1 MTQLMSNPADNGC
14 NDNLVAVLMK
24 KTLWCLL
31 AALYLPAAT
40 TTSAQELEAVQLYS
54 QDELL
59 ALIRT
64 NNHLKR
70 VRADD
75 CQLVRDIEARA
86 DIMQLPAYQFLYGD
100 MLAYAV
106 CVPRN
111 VERGWDLMLQAA
123 AQGLPEGLEQVGRYY
138 HIGRFVQPDIDKAIV
153 YLREASALG
162 NLKAQLR
169 LAQILVDGHG
179 SPVDFE
185 QSYRWLHYAIT
196 ADTAT
201 HKQIQQL
208 LAQLAQ
214 KMPAKVVA
222 NAKRPV
228 K

>member
-1 MTQLMSNPADNGC
+1 
-14 NDNLVAVLMK
+14 MK
-24 KTLWCLL
+24 KALILL
-31 AALYLPAAT
+31 LLSTVLHAEAVQ
-40 TTSAQELEAVQLYS
+40 AQELEAVQLYT

-64 NNHLKR
+64 NSHLQR
-70 VRADD
+70 VKADE
-75 CQLVRDIEARA
+75 CQLVLDIEARA

-100 MLAYAV
+100 MLAYGV

-138 HIGRFVQPDIDKAIV
+138 HIGRFVQQDFDKAII

-169 LAQILVDGHG
+169 LGQILVDGHG
-179 SPVDFE
+179 SPQDYE
-185 QSYRWLHYAIT
+185 QSYRWLHNAVT
-196 ADTAT
+196 ADEAT
-201 HKQIQQL
+201 HKQISAL
-208 LAQLAQ
+208 LAKLA
-214 KMPAKVVA
+214 KRMPAKVVA

-228 K
+228 R

>member
-1 MTQLMSNPADNGC
+1 MTKSCGL
-14 NDNLVAVLMK
+14 
-24 KTLWCLL
+24 LL
-31 AALYLPAAT
+31 ALLLLSVSAT
-40 TTSAQELEAVQLYS
+40 QAQELEAIQLYS

-64 NNHLKR
+64 NSHLKR
-70 VRADD
+70 VKDDD
-75 CQLVRDIEARA
+75 CQLVRDIDARA

-138 HIGRFVQPDIDKAIV
+138 HIGRFVQPDIDKAII
-153 YLREASALG
+153 YLREAAAMG
-162 NLKAQLR
+162 NLNARLR
-169 LAQILVDGHG
+169 LGQILVDGHG
-179 SPVDFE
+179 SPADFE
-185 QSYRWLHYAIT
+185 QSYRWLHHAIT
-196 ADTAT
+196 ADSAT
-201 HKQIQQL
+201 HKRIQQL
-208 LAQLAQ
+208 LAKLEQ
-214 KMPAKVVA
+214 KMPARVVA

>member
-1 MTQLMSNPADNGC
+1 MIKPFWI
-14 NDNLVAVLMK
+14 VLLSLALQ
-24 KTLWCLL
+24 TL
-31 AALYLPAAT
+31 T
-40 TTSAQELEAVQLYS
+40 VKAQELDAVQLYT

-59 ALIRT
+59 TLIRT
-64 NNHLKR
+64 NSHLQR
-70 VRADD
+70 VRKDD
-75 CQLVRDIEARA
+75 CQLVKDIEARA

-111 VERGWDLMLQAA
+111 IERGWDLMLQAA

-138 HIGRFVQPDIDKAIV
+138 HTGRFVQPDMNKAII

-169 LAQILVDGHG
+169 LAQILIDGNG

-185 QSYRWLHYAIT
+185 QSYRWLHHAVT
-196 ADTAT
+196 ADAAT
-201 HKQIQQL
+201 HKKITQQL
-208 LAQLAQ
+208 AKLAE
-214 KMPAKVVA
+214 KMPPKVVA
-222 NAKRPV
+222 NAKRSA

>member
-1 MTQLMSNPADNGC
+1 
-14 NDNLVAVLMK
+14 
-24 KTLWCLL
+24 LL
-31 AALYLPAAT
+31 ADKAIDDNFQALLMIKVFSLLLVLFTLAPVQ
-40 TTSAQELEAVQLYS
+40 AQELEAIQLYS

-64 NNHLKR
+64 NSHLKR
-70 VRADD
+70 VQADD

-100 MLAYAV
+100 MLAYAI

-111 VERGWDLMLQAA
+111 VERGWDLMLQSA

-138 HIGRFVQPDIDKAIV
+138 HIGRFVQRDIDKAIV
-153 YLREASALG
+153 YLREASAVG
-162 NLKAQLR
+162 NLNAQLR
-169 LAQILVDGHG
+169 LAQILADGYG

-185 QSYRWLHYAIT
+185 QSYRWLHHAVT
-196 ADTAT
+196 ADAGK
-201 HKQIQQL
+201 HKQIQQV
-208 LAQLAQ
+208 LARLAK
-214 KMPAKVVA
+214 KMPARVIK

>member
-14 NDNLVAVLMK
+14 EHNLVAVLMK

-64 NNHLKR
+64 NSHLKR

-185 QSYRWLHYAIT
+185 QSYRWLHHAIT

-222 NAKRPV
+222 NAKRQV

>member
-1 MTQLMSNPADNGC
+1 MIKPFW
-14 NDNLVAVLMK
+14 LVLLSLALQ
-24 KTLWCLL
+24 TL
-31 AALYLPAAT
+31 T
-40 TTSAQELEAVQLYS
+40 IKAQELDAVQLYT

-59 ALIRT
+59 TLIRT
-64 NNHLKR
+64 NSHLQR
-70 VRADD
+70 VRKDD
-75 CQLVRDIEARA
+75 CQLVKDIEARA

-111 VERGWDLMLQAA
+111 IERGWDLMLQAA

-138 HIGRFVQPDIDKAIV
+138 HTGRFVQPDMNKAII

-169 LAQILVDGHG
+169 LAQILIDGHG

-185 QSYRWLHYAIT
+185 QSYRWLHHAVT
-196 ADTAT
+196 ADAAT
-201 HKQIQQL
+201 HKKITQQL
-208 LAQLAQ
+208 AKLAE
-214 KMPAKVVA
+214 KMPPKVVA
-222 NAKRPV
+222 NAKRSA

>member
-1 MTQLMSNPADNGC
+1 MTKGVYLAIAMLSAAAPA
-14 NDNLVAVLMK
+14 V
-24 KTLWCLL
+24 
-31 AALYLPAAT
+31 
-40 TTSAQELEAVQLYS
+40 AQELEAVQLYS

-64 NNHLKR
+64 NSHLKR
-70 VRADD
+70 VKADD
-75 CQLVRDIEARA
+75 CQLVNDIEARA

-111 VERGWDLMLQAA
+111 VERGWDLMLQSAG
-123 AQGLPEGLEQVGRYY
+123 QGLPEGLEQVGRYY

-162 NLKAQLR
+162 NLNAQLR
-169 LAQILVDGHG
+169 LGQILADGHG

-185 QSYRWLHYAIT
+185 QSYRWLHHAVT
-196 ADTAT
+196 ADSTK
-201 HKQIQQL
+201 HKQIQQVL
-208 LAQLAQ
+208 TALAK
-214 KMPAKVVA
+214 KMPARVVA

>member
-1 MTQLMSNPADNGC
+1 
-14 NDNLVAVLMK
+14 MK
-24 KTLWCLL
+24 KALILL
-31 AALYLPAAT
+31 LLSTVLHTEAVQ
-40 TTSAQELEAVQLYS
+40 AQELEAVQLYT

-64 NNHLKR
+64 NSHLQR
-70 VRADD
+70 VKADE
-75 CQLVRDIEARA
+75 CQLVLDIEARA

-100 MLAYAV
+100 MLAYGV

-138 HIGRFVQPDIDKAIV
+138 HIGRFVQQDFDKAII

-169 LAQILVDGHG
+169 LGQILVDGHG
-179 SPVDFE
+179 SPQDYE
-185 QSYRWLHYAIT
+185 QSYRWLHNAVT
-196 ADTAT
+196 ADETT
-201 HKQIQQL
+201 HKQISAL
-208 LAQLAQ
+208 LAKLA
-214 KMPAKVVA
+214 KRMPAKVVA

-228 K
+228 R

>member
-1 MTQLMSNPADNGC
+1 
-14 NDNLVAVLMK
+14 MK
-24 KTLWCLL
+24 KIYGVVLVLL
-31 AALYLPAAT
+31 CCVVPK
-40 TTSAQELEAVQLYS
+40 TSAQELQAVQLYS

-59 ALIRT
+59 ALIQT
-64 NNHLKR
+64 NSHLKR

-100 MLAYAV
+100 MLAYGV

-111 VERGWDLMLQAA
+111 AVRGWDLMLQAA
-123 AQGLPEGLEQVGRYY
+123 GQGLPEGLEQAGRYY
-138 HIGRFVQPDIDKAIV
+138 HIGRFVQPDIDKAII

-169 LAQILVDGHG
+169 LAQIMTEGHG
-179 SPVDFE
+179 SPVDLE
-185 QSYRWLHYAIT
+185 QSYRWLHNAVT
-196 ADTAT
+196 ADAAT

-208 LAQLAQ
+208 LSKLSQ
-214 KMPAKVVA
+214 KMPERVVA
-222 NAKRPV
+222 SAKRPV

>member
-1 MTQLMSNPADNGC
+1 MTKSRGLLLSLLLLLVPA
-14 NDNLVAVLMK
+14 
-24 KTLWCLL
+24 
-31 AALYLPAAT
+31 
-40 TTSAQELEAVQLYS
+40 SHAQELEAIQLYS

-64 NNHLKR
+64 NSHLKR
-70 VRADD
+70 VKADD
-75 CQLVRDIEARA
+75 CQLVRDIDARA

-111 VERGWDLMLQAA
+111 IERGWDLMLQSA

-138 HIGRFVQPDIDKAIV
+138 HIGRFVQRDIDKAIV
-153 YLREASALG
+153 YLREASAMG
-162 NLKAQLR
+162 NLNARLR

-185 QSYRWLHYAIT
+185 QSYRWLHHAVT
-196 ADTAT
+196 ADSAT
-201 HKQIQQL
+201 HKRIQQL
-208 LAQLAQ
+208 LAKLEQ
-214 KMPAKVVA
+214 KMPARVVA

>member
-1 MTQLMSNPADNGC
+1 MSNKYWMIA
-14 NDNLVAVLMK
+14 A
-24 KTLWCLL
+24 WLL
-31 AALYLPAAT
+31 LPAVAKVQVQ
-40 TTSAQELEAVQLYS
+40 AQELEAVQLYS

-59 ALIRT
+59 ALIQT
-64 NNHLKR
+64 NSHLKR
-70 VRADD
+70 VLADD
-75 CQLVRDIEARA
+75 CQLVRDIDARA

-138 HIGRFVQPDIDKAIV
+138 HIGRFVQQDIDKAIV

-162 NLKAQLR
+162 NLNAQLR
-169 LAQILVDGHG
+169 YGDILARGYG

-185 QSYRWLHYAIT
+185 QSYRWLHHAVT
-196 ADTAT
+196 ADAVK
-201 HKQIQQL
+201 HKKIQQV
-208 LAQLAQ
+208 LAALAT

>member
-1 MTQLMSNPADNGC
+1 MSNPADNGC
-14 NDNLVAVLMK
+14 EHNLVAVLMK

-64 NNHLKR
+64 NSHLKR

-185 QSYRWLHYAIT
+185 QSYRWLHHAIT

-222 NAKRPV
+222 NAKRQV

>member
-1 MTQLMSNPADNGC
+1 MTKLSGLMLTLQLVLS
-14 NDNLVAVLMK
+14 VA
-24 KTLWCLL
+24 
-31 AALYLPAAT
+31 A
-40 TTSAQELEAVQLYS
+40 SAQELEAIQLYS

-59 ALIRT
+59 ALIRS
-64 NNHLKR
+64 NSHLQR
-70 VRADD
+70 VRQDD

-111 VERGWDLMLQAA
+111 IERGWDLMLQAA

-138 HIGRFVQPDIDKAIV
+138 HIGRFVQQDVDKAIV
-153 YLREASALG
+153 YLREAAALG
-162 NLKAQLR
+162 NLNARLR

-185 QSYRWLHYAIT
+185 QSYRWLHHAVT
-196 ADTAT
+196 ADEKT

-208 LAQLAQ
+208 LTKLAQ
-214 KMPAKVVA
+214 KMPARVVA
-222 NAKRPV
+222 NAKRSV

>member
-1 MTQLMSNPADNGC
+1 MKILFWSWLTLF
-14 NDNLVAVLMK
+14 AVLPLK
-24 KTLWCLL
+24 
-31 AALYLPAAT
+31 
-40 TTSAQELEAVQLYS
+40 AQELEAIQLYT

-59 ALIRT
+59 ALIQT
-64 NNHLKR
+64 NSHLQR
-70 VRADD
+70 VRADE
-75 CQLVRDIEARA
+75 CQLVKDIEARA

-100 MLAYAV
+100 MLAYGV

-138 HIGRFVQPDIDKAIV
+138 HIGRFVQQDIDKAIV

-162 NLKAQLR
+162 NLNAQLR
-169 LAQILVDGHG
+169 YGDILTQGYG

-185 QSYRWLHYAIT
+185 QSYRWLHHAVT
-196 ADTAT
+196 ADAVK
-201 HKQIQQL
+201 HKKIQQV
-208 LAQLAQ
+208 LAALAT

>member
-1 MTQLMSNPADNGC
+1 MNKLGLPILLFLLLKPAQ
-14 NDNLVAVLMK
+14 
-24 KTLWCLL
+24 
-31 AALYLPAAT
+31 
-40 TTSAQELEAVQLYS
+40 AQELEAVQLYS

-59 ALIRT
+59 ALIQT
-64 NNHLKR
+64 NSHLKR

-75 CQLVRDIEARA
+75 CQLVKDIEARA

-162 NLKAQLR
+162 NLNAQLR
-169 LAQILVDGHG
+169 LGNILADGQG

-185 QSYRWLHYAIT
+185 QTYRWLHHAVT
-196 ADTAT
+196 ADKSK
-201 HKQIQQL
+201 HKQIQQVL
-208 LAQLAQ
+208 SRLAK
-214 KMPAKVVA
+214 KMPARVIA
-222 NAKRPV
+222 NAKRPI

>member
-1 MTQLMSNPADNGC
+1 MIKPFW
-14 NDNLVAVLMK
+14 LVLLSLALQ
-24 KTLWCLL
+24 TL
-31 AALYLPAAT
+31 T
-40 TTSAQELEAVQLYS
+40 IKAQELDAVQLYT

-59 ALIRT
+59 TLIRT
-64 NNHLKR
+64 NSHLQR
-70 VRADD
+70 VRKDD
-75 CQLVRDIEARA
+75 CQLVKDIEARA

-111 VERGWDLMLQAA
+111 IERGWDLMLQAA

-138 HIGRFVQPDIDKAIV
+138 HTGRFVQLDMNKAII

-169 LAQILVDGHG
+169 LAQILIDGHG

-185 QSYRWLHYAIT
+185 QSYRWLHHAVT
-196 ADTAT
+196 ADAAT
-201 HKQIQQL
+201 HKKITQQL
-208 LAQLAQ
+208 AKLAE
-214 KMPAKVVA
+214 KMPPKVVA
-222 NAKRPV
+222 NAKRSA

>member
-31 AALYLPAAT
+31 ATLYLPAVT

-64 NNHLKR
+64 NSHLKR

-185 QSYRWLHYAIT
+185 QSYRWLHHAIT

-208 LAQLAQ
+208 LAQLEQ

>member
-1 MTQLMSNPADNGC
+1 MMKTPFWPLLTFLLLIPAQ
-14 NDNLVAVLMK
+14 
-24 KTLWCLL
+24 
-31 AALYLPAAT
+31 
-40 TTSAQELEAVQLYS
+40 AQELEAVQLYS

-59 ALIRT
+59 ALIQT
-64 NNHLKR
+64 NSHLKR

-75 CQLVRDIEARA
+75 CQLVNDIEARA

-123 AQGLPEGLEQVGRYY
+123 EQGLPEGLEQVGRYY
-138 HIGRFVQPDIDKAIV
+138 HIGRFVQPDMEKAIV

-162 NLKAQLR
+162 NLNAQLR
-169 LAQILVDGHG
+169 LGQILADGHG

-185 QSYRWLHYAIT
+185 QVYRWLHNAVT
-196 ADTAT
+196 ADNSK
-201 HKQIQQL
+201 HKQIQQV
-208 LAQLAQ
+208 LARLGR
-214 KMPAKVVA
+214 KMPARVIA
-222 NAKRPV
+222 SAKRPV

>member
-31 AALYLPAAT
+31 AALYLPAVT

-64 NNHLKR
+64 NSHLKR

-185 QSYRWLHYAIT
+185 QSYRWLHHAIT